1 METGIHNTS
10 EIGRLRKVLLHR
22 PGQELENL
30 MPEYLERLLFD
41 DIPYLKEAQAEH
53 DAFAQCLRDAGVE
66 VVYLIDLV
74 VNSLTSPEVRQELVT
89 QFLKEADLPDE
100 AVGKAVAEYLSE
112 LDNRA
117 MVSAMMA
124 GIRRSDLRKQ
134 GGRLS
139 DHLSGLEEGYPFAVD
154 PMPNLYFTRDPFA
167 TIGTGVSIH
176 KMHTVTRNR
185 ETLFGRFIF
194 EHNPWYQNAPRWYD
208 RSASSSLEG
217 GDILV
222 LSPQVLAVGI
232 SQRTEGDSIDQ
243 LAQTV
248 LSQSKTFQKVLAF
261 NIPKSRSFM
270 HLDTVFTMVDRD
282 KFTVH
287 PNILQ
292 RHHRV
297 RHGAGRKPEDENPSG
312 GPGGWRI
319 FSRSTWG
326 LSQVTLIPCG
336 QGSDIDAA
344 REQWSDGSN
353 TLAIAPGEVVVYYP
367 ELCHQPVP
375 GGGGHPHPRHSQRR
389 AEPGAGRSPVHE
401 YAADPG
407 RSVDRRRFA
416 AGSAALPRRMHP
428 TFSFETSNAPDW
440 YGDVRRCRTGLNPH
454 FLFVLPKR
462 LPGFPAELYRFG
474 TEKPGD
480 ILF

>member
-112 LDNRA
+112 LDDRA

-185 ETLFGRFIF
+185 ETL
-194 EHNPWYQNAPRWYD
+194 
-208 RSASSSLEG
+208 
-217 GDILV
+217 
-222 LSPQVLAVGI
+222 LSRDTVAVGI

-287 PNILQ
+287 PNILSDITVFVMELGENQ
-292 RHHRV
+292 QMQIRQET
-297 RHGAGRKPEDENPSG
+297 GRLEDILKEHL
-312 GPGGWRI
+312 
-319 FSRSTWG
+319 G

-336 QGSDIDAA
+336 QGSVIDAA

-353 TLAIAPGEVVVYYP
+353 TLAIAPGEVVVYTRNHVTNRSL
-367 ELCHQPVP
+367 E
-375 GGGGHPHPRHSQRR
+375 
-389 AEPGAGRSPVHE
+389 EAGIRIHAIPS
-401 YAADPG
+401 
-407 RSVDRRRFA
+407 
-416 AGSAALPRRMHP
+416 
-428 TFSFETSNAPDW
+428 
-440 YGDVRRCRTGLNPH
+440 
-454 FLFVLPKR
+454 
-462 LPGFPAELYRFG
+462 AELSRG
-474 TEKPGD
+474 RGGPRCMSMPLIRD
-480 ILF
+480 DP